1 MKHVINDEVF
11 SQYARILDKN
21 ENYYYN
27 LHGSSI
33 VLFLKVR
40 ERHFNELLKL
50 QGYVLLNDVYESLGL
65 SRVQEYDNVGWL
77 YNEENPVG
85 DNFIDFG
92 LYDLTKLMNGIDDEH
107 IILDFNVDGV
117 IRY

>member
-1 MKHVINDEVF
+1 MQDIGNGVY
-11 SQYARILDKN
+11 SRYARIID
-21 ENYYYN
+21 YYSCHKYSGIEWY
-27 LHGSSI
+27 H
-33 VLFLKVR
+33 LFKVR
-40 ERHFNELLKL
+40 ERQYNELLRK

-92 LYDLTKLMNGIDDEH
+92 ISNLVYLVNDVFDD
-107 IILDFNVDGV
+107 ILIDFNVDGV

>member
-1 MKHVINDEVF
+1 MRNINKEVF
-11 SQYARILDKN
+11 SQYARILD
-21 ENYYYN
+21 ETNYYYN
-27 LHGSSI
+27 YHGSNFY
-33 VLFLKVR
+33 LFLKVR
-40 ERHFNELLKL
+40 EQYFNDLLRS

-92 LYDLTKLMNGIDDEH
+92 ISNLVINLVNGILDEN
-107 IILDFNVDGV
+107 IIIDFNVDGV

>member
-1 MKHVINDEVF
+1 MKHVINDKAF
-11 SQYARILDKN
+11 SQYARRLYETDM
-21 ENYYYN
+21 
-27 LHGSSI
+27 
-33 VLFLKVR
+33 
-40 ERHFNELLKL
+40 FNEDEGYELIFLIKALEHYFNKKLKS

-65 SRVQEYDNVGWL
+65 SRISEYDNVGWL

-92 LYDLTKLMNGIDDEH
+92 ISNLVNLVNGIVDEN
-107 IILDFNVDGV
+107 IIIDFNVDGV

>member
-1 MKHVINDEVF
+1 MKHVINDETF

-50 QGYVLLNDVYESLGL
+50 HGYVLLNDVYESLGL

-92 LYDLTKLMNGIDDEH
+92 ISNLVNLVNGIVDEN
-107 IILDFNVDGV
+107 IIIDFNVDGV

>member
-1 MKHVINDEVF
+1 MKHVINDKVF
-11 SQYARILDKN
+11 SQYARRLD
-21 ENYYYN
+21 ETDM
-27 LHGSSI
+27 
-33 VLFLKVR
+33 
-40 ERHFNELLKL
+40 FNEDEGYELIFLIKALEHYFNKKLKL

-65 SRVQEYDNVGWL
+65 RRINEYDNVGRL
-77 YNEENPVG
+77 YNEENPIG

-92 LYDLTKLMNGIDDEH
+92 ISGPFSFMYGIDKDN

>member
-1 MKHVINDEVF
+1 MQDIGNAVY
-11 SQYARILDKN
+11 SRYARIIN
-21 ENYYYN
+21 ETDNCHKYSGIEWY
-27 LHGSSI
+27 H
-33 VLFLKVR
+33 LFNVR
-40 ERHFNELLKL
+40 ERQFTELLRT

-85 DNFIDFG
+85 DNFIEFG
-92 LYDLTKLMNGIDDEH
+92 ISNLVYLVNDVFDY
-107 IILDFNVDGV
+107 ILIDFNVDGV

>member
-1 MKHVINDEVF
+1 MNDIRNEVC
-11 SQYARILDKN
+11 SQYARILDETN
-21 ENYYYN
+21 HYYN
-27 LHGSSI
+27 YHGSNLY
-33 VLFLKVR
+33 LFLKVR
-40 ERHFNELLKL
+40 EQYFNDLLRL
-50 QGYVLLNDVYESLGL
+50 QGYVLLNDVYGSLGL

-92 LYDLTKLMNGIDDEH
+92 ISNLVNLVNGIVDEN

-117 IRY
+117 IRC